1 MKKIILAITATT
13 LILSIMISACLI
25 SHTQSI
31 NVVHETSEIS
41 DENQQ
46 ATSLE
51 TTEND
56 EKPQDSGETST
67 SHNQDCNL
75 NDTEETENM
84 QGAALNDS
92 SESPTSISQ
101 DENAWTDTPPPD
113 GRVYWTPEPPYAYI
127 PTYTPKERTRIPIIP
142 IEPN

>member
-1 MKKIILAITATT
+1 M
-13 LILSIMISACLI
+13 LIVLSISSACLT
-25 SHTQSI
+25 SYTQLI
-31 NVVHETSEIS
+31 HETSEIS
-41 DENQQ
+41 DDNQQ
-46 ATSLE
+46 ATSVE
-51 TTEND
+51 TTENG

-127 PTYTPKERTRIPIIP
+127 PTYTPKERTKIPIMP
-142 IEPN
+142 PESN